1 MQFQAYTNDVW
12 GQSSDGGQC
21 LAKVIMQK
29 LTKNIKLLVNFCPTW
44 TKGSCE
50 VYVIILHPLTSLS
63 LFFTFQF
70 YSWKSLEEIEP
81 NLVEMLLS

>member
-12 GQSSDGGQC
+12 GQSSDGPMFSKGYN
-21 LAKVIMQK
+21 AEINKKYKIVGK
-29 LTKNIKLLVNFCPTW
+29 FCPTW
-44 TKGSCE
+44 TKDSCE